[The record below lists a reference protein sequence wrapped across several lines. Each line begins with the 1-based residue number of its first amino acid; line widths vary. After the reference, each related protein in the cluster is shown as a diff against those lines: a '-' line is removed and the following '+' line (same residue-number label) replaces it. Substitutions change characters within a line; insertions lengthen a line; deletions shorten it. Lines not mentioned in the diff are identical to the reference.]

1 MLLDCPLPGPL
12 TRDRRPLLSLFVCF
26 PVSVCISRLP
36 LLQLQVLDY
45 EGKRK
50 RKLTTVSSLG
60 PWGAYSVYLLFSTCL
75 GLPGFVLYIMPS
87 ILVVIS
93 ERNRG
98 SVSIPSSLKQKSLE
112 LIKSNPFL
120 EGLTVCRFL
129 PSLSLVES
137 CLLNTTGTI
146 G

>member
-87 ILVVIS
+87 ILVVIC

-98 SVSIPSSLKQKSLE
+98 SVSIPSSLKQKSFE
-112 LIKSNPFL
+112 LPKSNPL

-146 G
+146 R

>member
-1 MLLDCPLPGPL
+1 MRLPTHFIACLLL
-12 TRDRRPLLSLFVCF
+12 
-26 PVSVCISRLP
+26 SVCISRLP

-87 ILVVIS
+87 ILVVIC

-98 SVSIPSSLKQKSLE
+98 SVSIPSSLKQKSFE
-112 LIKSNPFL
+112 LPKSNPL

-146 G
+146 R